1 MTSPF
6 QRCTLVVAATS
17 LVACT
22 SLQPLT
28 ERSGGGDST
37 SRRQAASITV
47 GETVRVNLK
56 QGESFD
62 LVITEVTPER
72 VSGKQNASSREVLL
86 SDVVYFEQRRFDMLR
101 TSLLVLGIVAIGLVQ
116 YAKGVTKLANP

>member
-1 MTSPF
+1 MAKS
-6 QRCTLVVAATS
+6 V
-17 LVACT
+17 
-22 SLQPLT
+22 
-28 ERSGGGDST
+28 EN
-37 SRRQAASITV
+37 
-47 GETVRVNLK
+47 EEK
-56 QGESFD
+56 GESFD

-86 SDVVYFEQRRFDMLR
+86 SDVASFEQRRFDMLR